1 MTAPAR
7 YAGDTVSHRMFR
19 KYEHD
24 KCRTAAGLADDGRSA
39 QWIGM
44 KLFPETY
51 TRQTGQTVT
60 AMIAAWREHDAVLDG
75 VVDVW
80 AGGTPSRE
88 ALNVDCAHNSDRA

>member
-7 YAGDTVSHRMFR
+7 YASDTVSHRMFR
-19 KYEHD
+19 KYGHD
-24 KCRTAAGLADDGRSA
+24 KCRTAAGLADDGRSV

-60 AMIAAWREHDAVLDG
+60 AMIAAWREHDAALDG
-75 VVDVW
+75 VVDVVRK
-80 AGGTPSRE
+80 A
-88 ALNVDCAHNSDRA
+88 